1 MSPAAPGA
9 ARRLGVVVNPT
20 AGKGR
25 GARVGQAVL
34 DDLVARGHDVYDLS
48 GRNSDLALEHAHRA
62 VADGLEALVV
72 VGGDGMVHLG
82 VQAVAGTGTPL
93 GIVAVG
99 TGNDFAATLG
109 LPVADP
115 AASGRA
121 LCAALDAGTA
131 GVRTV
136 DAIHVTGAGIPR
148 PHDGAPHARWCAG
161 ALSAGLDASV
171 NARANAMLRPRGSS
185 RYTIAAVASILTYRP
200 WPYTLRFEDVVDDG
214 GLPLEVAEPG
224 DQDRDGA
231 SGSDGASGRDGTWSG
246 RAAMVTAANGPQIG
260 GGIKVTPHASVTD
273 GYLDVLVATDLT
285 RIGAAAIFPTMFTG
299 KHVGRRK
306 VHVVRARAVAIE
318 PGPHGHDDGIPP
330 MPAAFADG
338 EHVGHLPLRAEA
350 HPGAL
355 AVLTPPPDV

>member
-1 MSPAAPGA
+1 VSQASGA

-34 DDLVARGHDVYDLS
+34 DDLVARGHDVHDLS
-48 GRNSDLALEHAHRA
+48 GRNGDLALEHAHRA
-62 VADGLEALVV
+62 VADGLDALVV

-109 LPVADP
+109 LPVGDP
-115 AASGRA
+115 AASGAA
-121 LCAALDAGTA
+121 LCAALDAGTG
-131 GVRTV
+131 GVRAV
-136 DAIHVTGAGIPR
+136 DAVHVSGPGVPR

-161 ALSAGLDASV
+161 ALSAGLDAAV

-185 RYTIAAVASILTYRP
+185 RYTIAAVQEIFGYRP
-200 WPYTLRFEDVVDDG
+200 WSYTLRFEGVVDDG
-214 GLPLEVAEPG
+214 GLPLEPANPG
-224 DQDRDGA
+224 HDGHDGHDGIEEGGDRT
-231 SGSDGASGRDGTWSG
+231 GTWSG

-260 GGIKVTPHASVTD
+260 GGIKVAPHASVTD

-285 RIGAAAIFPTMFTG
+285 RVGAASIFPTMFSG
-299 KHVGRRK
+299 RHVGRRK
-306 VHVVRARAVAIE
+306 VHVVRARAVDIE
-318 PGPHGHDDGIPP
+318 PGPHAHDPDVPP

-338 EHVGHLPLRAEA
+338 EHVGPLPLRAQA

-355 AVLTPPPDV
+355 AVLTPPPRA